1 MLNFDILLKEWVNL
15 MERTQELPSLKEY
28 YSAKMGKQD
37 LRSLSAQT
45 VDATSDSMKSIS
57 PFKNSKNVSV
67 SYSAR
72 KKALDFAH
80 PIDKALIEK
89 LDNHVVNTLFNK
101 FVQASIDA
109 NYGLR
114 LASGI
119 RVSKKNYPEIY
130 EIVEECADTL
140 GICVPYVIISNS
152 VSGMNASTAGTDHFA
167 FIAMSS
173 MLPMLLNK
181 DELRFV
187 IGHECGHLV
196 MGHVVYHTA
205 MNLMGIAGGL
215 LPIVGPII
223 AKTISYPLNA
233 WSRRS
238 EISADR
244 AGLICCGDLGV
255 AKRTLIKLEAG
266 FMNVNGLDIDAYVKD
281 STRLHSSLGLGEIKE
296 LLYSHPIIPKRV
308 KALDLFYRSQ
318 IYAKINPSADNQ
330 GKHLLYDEELKN
342 ATEKILEVL

>member
-1 MLNFDILLKEWVNL
+1 MK
-15 MERTQELPSLKEY
+15 RTPDLLPSLKDY
-28 YSAKMGKQD
+28 SSAKKGKQD
-37 LRSLSAQT
+37 LRPVPVQMADSAT
-45 VDATSDSMKSIS
+45 DSIQAIS
-57 PFKNSKNVSV
+57 PFKSGKNASV

-72 KKALDFAH
+72 SKALNFAH
-80 PIDKALIEK
+80 PVDRALIEK
-89 LDNHVVNTLFNK
+89 LDNPIVNTLFNK

-109 NYGLR
+109 NYGLS

-119 RVSKKNYPEIY
+119 RVSKNNYPELY

-140 GICVPYVIISNS
+140 GIPVPYVIISNS
-152 VSGMNASTAGTDHFA
+152 VSGMNASTAGTDQFA

-173 MLPMLLNK
+173 MLPMLMDK

-205 MNLMGIAGGL
+205 MNLMGVAGGL
-215 LPIVGPII
+215 IPVVGPIV

-244 AGLICCGDLGV
+244 AGLICCGNLDV

-266 FMNVNGLDIDAYVKD
+266 FMNVNDLDIDAYVKD
-281 STRLHSSLGLGEIKE
+281 SERLHSSLGLGEMKE
-296 LLYSHPIIPKRV
+296 LLYTHPIIPKRL
-308 KALDLFYRSQ
+308 KALDLFCRSK
-318 IYAKINPSADNQ
+318 IYAKINPSADTQ
-330 GKHLLYDEELKN
+330 GKYLLYDEELKN
-342 ATEKILEVL
+342 ATEKIVEVL